1 LGVLELA
8 AEESNQAAVAEFSRN
23 RDQLV
28 SISSQ
33 KQQYQVQS
41 AMLAK
46 ALEELEKTSEK
57 KVFKA
62 IGNILILSD
71 VTDVKKELAEQKEK
85 LDLRIKTLQKQ
96 EDSTV
101 QKLNKLK
108 SEIEGASSKASSGA
122 LKSKK

>member
-1 LGVLELA
+1 MA

>member
-1 LGVLELA
+1 MGVLELA